1 MARVLVVSRNPA
13 MAMGLSATDYEVV
26 DLRPPE
32 FGDWIA
38 GTEHADALILDLENP
53 RLAVAAVTNLRAH
66 AKLAPVLLVSS
77 DRPGWDEPEMR
88 QLPAA
93 AVLPLPISKP
103 ALLAALEDLLCEP
116 WAHQTM
122 PPQHAEVTQA
132 LQELVL
138 DRDDPLTEDD
148 DLVAR
153 LTAPRHVLDA
163 PVPIGDLASAAAP
176 AADAAMLTPDAGTP
190 RTNRGV
196 VAAEAELA
204 TPIAAAVSAEP
215 PQTPWRPDL
224 PSAPEDEPVRQVSS
238 PVPATG
244 LPPERV
250 TSHGLATPLPASDDP
265 PDDDGGPAPGDVE
278 SPPLS
283 AVPRTRRSTKLP
295 TGTTR
300 SSLREMEA
308 LRPAERPKSSK
319 SATTRRHERTGPD
332 RPAGGA
338 DPRPAQPTAT
348 AARVPAPVQPDDAV
362 DLVRRLSRIVHTLY
376 GVPETAEVVVLDAVE
391 RTHADAG
398 ALMVPDDDAWRVA
411 AGTGLRRL
419 EHRYELHAES
429 WLVQQV
435 AQAHK
440 GVIIEESDI
449 AREQLQGAPLA
460 SWRHLLAAPIPQIEA
475 LLLLARRDDPPFDED
490 DLTILAGLGNEAGPL
505 LGAAVETRTLARTLW
520 EFRDEADLPR

>member
-38 GTEHADALILDLENP
+38 GTDDADALILDLENP

-88 QLPAA
+88 RLPAA

-103 ALLAALEDLLCEP
+103 ALLAALEDLLSEP

-122 PPQHAEVTQA
+122 PPQHAEVNEA
-132 LQELVL
+132 LQELLL

-148 DLVAR
+148 DLVWRIAAR
-153 LTAPRHVLDA
+153 HRATAPL
-163 PVPIGDLASAAAP
+163 AAAELLGTV
-176 AADAAMLTPDAGTP
+176 AADAPNVVEADPTPYPD
-190 RTNRGV
+190 
-196 VAAEAELA
+196 
-204 TPIAAAVSAEP
+204 AAVSQAMPAVEVARDESPEVSAGPALTTTQNEREP
-215 PQTPWRPDL
+215 EGDDVLPDVGKT
-224 PSAPEDEPVRQVSS
+224 EPVDTN
-238 PVPATG
+238 TG
-244 LPPERV
+244 SMV
-250 TSHGLATPLPASDDP
+250 AD
-265 PDDDGGPAPGDVE
+265 

-283 AVPRTRRSTKLP
+283 AVPRTRRSTRSTRLP
-295 TGTTR
+295 AGATST
-300 SSLREMEA
+300 SLRDMET
-308 LRPAERPKSSK
+308 LRPA
-319 SATTRRHERTGPD
+319 
-332 RPAGGA
+332 
-338 DPRPAQPTAT
+338 PTAPRSESPGAET
-348 AARVPAPVQPDDAV
+348 NARSGSGPGRPSGVAVDPAPSPGVEPTDDAA
-362 DLVRRLSRIVHTLY
+362 DLVRRLSRVVHALY

-398 ALMVPDDDAWRVA
+398 ALMIPDDDAWRVA
-411 AGTGLRRL
+411 AGAGLRRL

-475 LLLLARRDDPPFDED
+475 LLLLARRDDPPFDEH
-490 DLTILAGLGNEAGPL
+490 DLTILAGLGKEAGPL
-505 LGAAVETRTLARTLW
+505 LGAAVETRSLARTLW